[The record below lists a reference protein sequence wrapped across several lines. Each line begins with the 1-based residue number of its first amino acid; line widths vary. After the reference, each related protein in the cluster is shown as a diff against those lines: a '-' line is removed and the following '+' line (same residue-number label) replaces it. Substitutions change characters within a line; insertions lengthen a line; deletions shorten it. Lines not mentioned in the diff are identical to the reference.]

1 MRRLYVWAIRAARAG
16 RGRWLGLLLLILLT
30 LPLAFP
36 DWSPFKRLRLAW
48 FDLYQITL
56 PRERHSGPV
65 TVVAVDE
72 SSLRQIGQWPWPRTI
87 LAELIERIANRGALA
102 IGLDILMP
110 EQDQTS
116 PEALAS
122 RMDPDYQAVIDA
134 LASMPAQDAL
144 LGYTIK
150 RFPVVLGAA
159 GFDSAAP
166 STSAG
171 MRTWPVNVRGGEITA
186 RMRQYPYALAS
197 LARFQAAASGQ
208 GLLSADL
215 ERGVLRRVPLVSM
228 VGNAMVPSL
237 SIELLRVAMG
247 ADAVGIEVDRG
258 AIAALTLGDL
268 RIPTQPGGE
277 LWLHFTRFMP
287 ERYIPAVSVLQD
299 RVDAEYIKD
308 KIVIVALTGLGL
320 VDYKTTALGEY
331 VPGVDAHAQLI
342 ESFFDSRFLR
352 RPVWAPWAEVGALIS
367 LGTVLLVFVPGM
379 RRHYAVFTLIGM
391 LAGLAAA
398 GFLAFSWGGQLFDAA
413 SLITALCI
421 LFAGL
426 IASALVQADRERR
439 TSQRSLRLAREA
451 NARVA
456 GELEAA
462 RRIQLGVLPRS
473 ESSFPGE
480 QRFDLAAEIEPA
492 RAVGGDLYDF
502 FMLDRDRLFVLVA
515 DVSGKGIP
523 ASLFMSVTK
532 ALTKSIALRT
542 ESDASRVLTQANI
555 EISRDNPESLFVTA
569 FAAVLDVRTGHMR
582 YWTAGHDT
590 PFLFG
595 AGGVRQIDRSESGPP
610 LCVVED
616 YDYHTQEL
624 TLAPGEGLVLFTDG
638 ISEAEDKSG
647 RLYGKERMALCIAEL
662 PRQAPAA
669 EMLRAIRGDVKTFA
683 AGAAPS
689 DDLTLL
695 VLRWFGPPI
704 EGSARVTGGPPAL
717 QGAVA

>member
-1 MRRLYVWAIRAARAG
+1 M
-16 RGRWLGLLLLILLT
+16 LLLVFLA

-36 DWSPFKRLRLAW
+36 DQSPLKRLRLAW

-56 PRERHSGPV
+56 PRERQSGPV
-65 TVVAVDE
+65 TIIAVDE
-72 SSLRQIGQWPWPRTI
+72 QSLRQIGQWPWPRTI
-87 LAELIERIANRGALA
+87 LAELIERLANRGALA

-110 EQDQTS
+110 ERDQTS

-122 RMDPDYQAVIDA
+122 RMDPDYDAVIDA
-134 LASMPAQDAL
+134 LASMPAHDAL

-159 GFDSAAP
+159 GFDASAP

-171 MRTWPVNVRGGEITA
+171 LRTWPVVVSGGEITQ
-186 RMRQYPYALAS
+186 RVRHYPYALAS
-197 LARFQAAASGQ
+197 LARFQASASGQ
-208 GLLSADL
+208 GMLSADL
-215 ERGVLRRVPLVSM
+215 ERGVLRRVPLVSLI
-228 VGNAMVPSL
+228 GNTMVPAL

-247 ADAVGIEVDRG
+247 AGSTGVEVDHG
-258 AIAALTLGDL
+258 AITAVSVGDL

-277 LWLHFTRFMP
+277 IWVHFTRFMP

-299 RVDAEYIKD
+299 RADNEYIKD

-320 VDYKTTALGEY
+320 IDYKTTALGEY

-342 ESFFDSRFLR
+342 ESFFDQRFLQ
-352 RPVWAPWAEVGALIS
+352 RPVWAPWAEVAILIVLGALLIR
-367 LGTVLLVFVPGM
+367 FVPSM
-379 RRHYAVFTLIGM
+379 RRYIAVFTLLGM
-391 LAGLAAA
+391 LAGLILA
-398 GFLAFSWGGQLFDAA
+398 GFIAFAWGGRLFDAA
-413 SLITALCI
+413 SLIASLCV

-451 NARVA
+451 TARVA

-473 ESSFPGE
+473 ETSFPGE

-502 FMLDRDRLFVLVA
+502 FMLDRDRLFLLVA

-542 ESDASRVLTQANI
+542 GHDASRVLTQANV

-569 FAAVLDVRTGHMR
+569 FAAVLDVRSGHMR

-590 PFLFG
+590 PFLLSRS
-595 AGGVRQIDRSESGPP
+595 AAHQIDRSASGPP

-616 YDYHTQEL
+616 FDYHAQEL
-624 TLAPGEGLVLFTDG
+624 QLSPGDGLVLFTDG
-638 ISEAEDKSG
+638 ISEAEDSQG
-647 RLYGKERMALCIAEL
+647 NLYGKERIARCL
-662 PRQAPAA
+662 AGLSPQAPAA
-669 EMLRAIRGDVKTFA
+669 EALRAIRTDVKAFV
-683 AGAAPS
+683 AGAAAS

-695 VLRWFGPPI
+695 VLRWFGPAI
-704 EGSARVTGGPPAL
+704 EAEANVP
-717 QGAVA
+717 